1 MVFCLKREKK
11 ILMLRHKIKSVILK
25 KNTLKQQAYSKL
37 VTAQP
42 QWILFERMEYADKLY
57 NKPRPIN
64 FIEQQL
70 NHQQRSQNLIELT
83 AADFSETSLLNA
95 IQSLKELGGEIRLPA
110 GTLEL
115 QNTLKLTQG
124 IFLKGVSG
132 QTNLVFKQSDYGII
146 IQGSVDKPIEQVSIS
161 NIRISHQG
169 EHKFCA
175 ALFASHAQALHLEN
189 IEIISPRA
197 VGVLF
202 ADKVYQA
209 KLINCC
215 VQYAGLVGFMFIRD
229 VNETLMQN
237 CTAEYCQQSGVFLT
251 DLKLPEHIDAMDF
264 TAQLHHTDHVIGN
277 FAPFSPDDPTPYR
290 TDMIDCVF
298 SHNRKMGITTDGVAY
313 LSVKNTLIAHND
325 CEGITIDNG
334 AWGCIIQNCHIY
346 NNGWRGLQHEVELGI
361 DFVSEMGLM
370 DDGSS
375 KAKLPGISLD
385 NAAYTRVENNH
396 IECNWGDGLKFVRA
410 AYASTVANNLIENNN
425 RGVNDR
431 FHYFGILV
439 GVAERQHPEQHDFAS
454 CNNRISDN
462 TILGSHFAGIHL
474 MVNVTGNVIEK
485 NHIQGATFEPI
496 EVHAKSGNLINSNI

>member
-1 MVFCLKREKK
+1 
-11 ILMLRHKIKSVILK
+11 MLRHKIKSVILK

-37 VTAQP
+37 VTAKP
-42 QWILFERMEYADKLY
+42 QWTLFERMEYADKLY
-57 NKPRPIN
+57 NKPQSID
-64 FIEQQL
+64 FVKQQIL
-70 NHQQRSQNLIELT
+70 HRQRNQNLIELK
-83 AADFSETSLLNA
+83 AQDFTEHNLLNA
-95 IQSLKELGGEIRLPA
+95 IQSLQEQGGEIRLPA

-115 QNTLKLTQG
+115 HHALNLTQG
-124 IFLKGVSG
+124 ICLTGVAG
-132 QTNLVFKQSDYGII
+132 RTELVFKQSDYGII
-146 IQGSVDKPIEQVSIS
+146 IQGSEDKPIQQVSIS
-161 NIRISHQG
+161 NIRIYHQG
-169 EHKFCA
+169 EQKFCA
-175 ALFASHAQALHLEN
+175 ALFASHTQALHLEN
-189 IEIISPRA
+189 IVIISPKA
-197 VGVLF
+197 VGVLL
-202 ADKVYQA
+202 ADKVYQS
-209 KLINCC
+209 KLINCR

-229 VNETLMQN
+229 VNETLMQS
-237 CTAEYCQQSGVFLT
+237 CTAEHCQQSGVFLT

-264 TAQLHHTDHVIGN
+264 AAQLHHTDHVIGN
-277 FAPFSPDDPTPYR
+277 FAPFASDDPSPYR

-313 LSVKNTLIAHND
+313 LSVKNTVIAHND

-396 IECNWGDGLKFVRA
+396 IECNWGDGVKFVRA
-410 AYASTVANNLIENNN
+410 AYASTIANNLIENNN

-454 CNNRISDN
+454 CNNQITAN
-462 TILGSHFAGIHL
+462 TILGTHFAGIHL
-474 MVNVTGNVIEK
+474 TAKVTGNIIEK
-485 NHIQGATFEPI
+485 NQIKGATFESI
-496 EVHAKSGNLINSNI
+496 EVHARSGNLVSTDS